1 MTEIDSTLREL
12 ILRHVPANGA
22 SIGDQAL
29 LERLAQSLD
38 GEVSEEDFRRVR
50 DALIAEGL
58 LASGRGRGG
67 SVMRAVPADHEGD
80 EPLLN
85 VQVQVAPPKAAPR
98 GAPQAGPVPRAR
110 PGDAIQVLSYRHGD
124 KRRNNPHVGMVD
136 AASDGVEEETC
147 WAYDP
152 HIDPALQ
159 FDSARARVEN
169 LIDDALASGD
179 PDHMRQALQQLKRMQ
194 APYLNWTGKAER
206 TSFEVDT
213 VSLHVHERID
223 PATII
228 AAVQKQPKNASSGG
242 RAPSSQTL
250 LPPAGEGLHTPSPAA
265 TGTISHPSPAGGR
278 GAGVRAAFQPDL
290 FSAPFENLP
299 LREAIAFYKHERD
312 WANRLIAGDSLLV
325 MNSLI
330 QKESMAGQV
339 QMIYIDPPYGIKY
352 GSNFQP
358 FVNKRD
364 VKDRRDEDLTQE
376 PEMIKAFRDTWELG
390 IHSYLTYLRDR
401 LLLARELLSESGSV
415 FVQISDENLHH
426 VREVMDEI
434 FGENHFISLITF
446 AKTTGATNTFLPGT
460 TDYLVWYGKN
470 SEKTKY
476 NALYIEK
483 ELGGLG
489 AQAYN
494 KVETSNLAR
503 RGFTVNE
510 QSNPSSIPADA
521 RVYAIDNLTSQSEG
535 RQKGEGAACWFPV
548 LLDGYKFLPSVKGR
562 WKTNE
567 DGMRRL
573 SRARRL
579 SAAGNTLRYVRYFH
593 DFPVFPITNSWSDTG
608 VAGFSS
614 DKRYVVETNTKVIER
629 CLLMTTDP
637 GDLVLD
643 PTCGSGTTA
652 FVAEK
657 WGRRWITCD
666 TSRVAVTLAKQRLLT
681 ASYDYYELKYPHEG
695 LKGGFIYKTVPH
707 VTLKSIANN
716 PEIDEIYERMHPAI
730 ERALAEL
737 NAALQ
742 SPSPP
747 APLPPA
753 GEGKTAKDSL
763 PSAAE
768 GGTAP
773 PSTGEGETALPPT
786 GEWRT
791 TPPPTGEW
799 RTTPPS
805 AGEWRTTP
813 PSAGEG
819 RTAKASLASR
829 GEGSESPS
837 PAGGRA
843 VASAVTE
850 TAGRKVWNEST
861 SLPSPAGGRGAG
873 GEGAEWDYIPHPPA
887 RLPEDLKRHARA
899 MRRTATDAENLMWR
913 LLRNRRL
920 ANAKFRRQHPIGE
933 YIADFYCDEHG
944 LVVELDGG
952 QHAEQKTYDERRTAF
967 LQSQGLTVLRFWNHQ
982 VLDETEAVLQVI
994 WEHVAR
1000 NDTLTP
1006 SPSPASGRGENEN
1019 PSPAGSG
1026 GENENPS
1033 PAGSGG
1039 ENENPSPAGGGGEN
1053 ENPSPAG
1060 GGGENESP
1068 SPAGG
1073 GGENES
1079 PSPGGGRGENE
1090 SPSPAGGRRVWDEGV
1105 SNPPATGD
1113 SLAPTPL
1120 PPTGEGLKEWEV
1132 PFDFPP
1138 GWPASARAPFDAF
1151 HAARQAMQ
1159 RQMDASIAA
1168 HADQETLYDQ
1178 PLVSKTKLRI
1188 TGPFTVEAVPFP
1200 TVLALEPSPQP
1211 LFQGERDVGFV
1222 ADTAVARSGET
1233 SRQARWRDELLK
1245 TGIRGKGGQIL
1256 KLADLEPLPGARY
1269 IHAVGTVAEESFPSP
1284 QPLSRLRERGFDRV
1298 AVSFGPEHAAL
1309 EQRQVEI
1316 AMREAGELFPLPK
1329 MLVFCAFTFDP
1340 EAAKDID
1347 NIKGITAL
1355 KVQMNTDL
1363 LTEDL
1368 KKARASNESF
1378 WLMGQPDVEVR
1389 RIPSPQPSPGGRGSD
1404 WYQVEVH
1411 GFDYFDTVTGE
1422 LKSGGKKQIALWLL
1436 DTDYDNRSLFPRQV
1450 FFPMA
1455 GAKDG
1460 WYKLKKDIRAELDE
1474 DLLEQFHG
1482 TVSLPFEAGENR
1494 CIAVKIVDD
1503 RGIESLK
1510 VMALD

>member
-1 MTEIDSTLREL
+1 MATL
-12 ILRHVPANGA
+12 
-22 SIGDQAL
+22 
-29 LERLAQSLD
+29 
-38 GEVSEEDFRRVR
+38 
-50 DALIAEGL
+50 
-58 LASGRGRGG
+58 
-67 SVMRAVPADHEGD
+67 
-80 EPLLN
+80 
-85 VQVQVAPPKAAPR
+85 
-98 GAPQAGPVPRAR
+98 AR
-110 PGDAIQVLSYRHGD
+110 
-124 KRRNNPHVGMVD
+124 
-136 AASDGVEEETC
+136 
-147 WAYDP
+147 
-152 HIDPALQ
+152 
-159 FDSARARVEN
+159 
-169 LIDDALASGD
+169 
-179 PDHMRQALQQLKRMQ
+179 
-194 APYLNWTGKAER
+194 
-206 TSFEVDT
+206 
-213 VSLHVHERID
+213 
-223 PATII
+223 
-228 AAVQKQPKNASSGG
+228 
-242 RAPSSQTL
+242 
-250 LPPAGEGLHTPSPAA
+250 
-265 TGTISHPSPAGGR
+265 
-278 GAGVRAAFQPDL
+278 
-290 FSAPFENLP
+290 
-299 LREAIAFYKHERD
+299 
-312 WANRLIAGDSLLV
+312 ANRLMVI
-325 MNSLI
+325 
-330 QKESMAGQV
+330 
-339 QMIYIDPPYGIKY
+339 
-352 GSNFQP
+352 
-358 FVNKRD
+358 
-364 VKDRRDEDLTQE
+364 
-376 PEMIKAFRDTWELG
+376 
-390 IHSYLTYLRDR
+390 
-401 LLLARELLSESGSV
+401 
-415 FVQISDENLHH
+415 
-426 VREVMDEI
+426 
-434 FGENHFISLITF
+434 
-446 AKTTGATNTFLPGT
+446 
-460 TDYLVWYGKN
+460 
-470 SEKTKY
+470 
-476 NALYIEK
+476 
-483 ELGGLG
+483 
-489 AQAYN
+489 
-494 KVETSNLAR
+494 
-503 RGFTVNE
+503 
-510 QSNPSSIPADA
+510 
-521 RVYAIDNLTSQSEG
+521 
-535 RQKGEGAACWFPV
+535 
-548 LLDGYKFLPSVKGR
+548 
-562 WKTNE
+562 
-567 DGMRRL
+567 
-573 SRARRL
+573 
-579 SAAGNTLRYVRYFH
+579 GNTLRYIRFLD
-593 DFPVFPITNSWSDTG
+593 DFPVFPYNNVWTDTG
-608 VAGFSS
+608 TSGFS
-614 DKRYVVETNTKVIER
+614 DKKTYVVQTNASIAER

-753 GEGKTAKDSL
+753 GEGKTAEASLPSAEKGETAEASL

-768 GGTAP
+768 RGTAP
-773 PSTGEGETALPPT
+773 PSMGKGETALPPT

-791 TPPPTGEW
+791 TPLPV
-799 RTTPPS
+799 
-805 AGEWRTTP
+805 
-813 PSAGEG
+813 GEG
-819 RTAKASLASR
+819 RTAKASLAPR
-829 GEGSESPS
+829 GEGSESAS

-1006 SPSPASGRGENEN
+1006 SPSPAYGR
-1019 PSPAGSG
+1019 
-1026 GENENPS
+1026 
-1033 PAGSGG
+1033 
-1039 ENENPSPAGGGGEN
+1039 
-1053 ENPSPAG
+1053 
-1060 GGGENESP
+1060 GENESP